1 MAETI
6 LDMILTR
13 VDGATRDKLSEHLN
27 LPADEAQGGLKAAVP
42 LLLGAMERNTS
53 SAEGALSLN
62 RALERDHDGS
72 VLEQLPQLLDNPQ
85 QGHGAG
91 ILKHVLGKRRDGV
104 EERLAEKTGMQQG
117 SIAKLLELAA
127 PLVLGALGKQRKEQG
142 LGATQMSQYIS
153 REREQTENG
162 AGWLGMAT
170 ELLDADDDGSVLD
183 DISGLLGN
191 ILGRKK

>member
-6 LDMILTR
+6 LDMILAR
-13 VDGATRDKLSEHLN
+13 VDGAARDKLGDNLG
-27 LPADEAQGGLKAAVP
+27 LPAEEAQDGLKAAVP
-42 LLLGAMERNTS
+42 LLLGAMERNTA

-72 VLEQLPQLLDNPQ
+72 VLDQLPQLLDSPEA
-85 QGHGAG
+85 GHGAG
-91 ILKHVLGKRRDGV
+91 ILRHVLGQRREGV
-104 EERLAEKTGMQQG
+104 QERLAEKTGMGQDA
-117 SIAKLLELAA
+117 IARLLEIAA

-142 LGATQMSQYIS
+142 LGATQMSQYIT

-183 DISGLLGN
+183 DVSGMF
-191 ILGRKK
+191 GRIFGKK

>member
-1 MAETI
+1 MAKTI
-6 LDMILTR
+6 LDMILAR
-13 VDGATRDKLSEHLN
+13 VDDAAKDKLSDRLG
-27 LPADEAQGGLKAAVP
+27 LPAGEAQGGLKAAVP

-72 VLEQLPQLLDNPQ
+72 VLENVPQLLDNPDN
-85 QGHGAG
+85 GHGAG
-91 ILKHVLGKRRDGV
+91 ILRHVLGKRRAGV
-104 EERLAEKTGMQQG
+104 EERLAEKTGMDQG
-117 SIAKLLELAA
+117 SIAKLLEIAA

-183 DISGLLGN
+183 DVSGMF
-191 ILGRKK
+191 GRIFGKK